1 MLACFQSNMDVIEFQ
16 RTEDY
21 YTNEGA
27 DYSVNSLV
35 QIPTY
40 PHLVEYRVKL
50 LTIKQTFN
58 IAGGTHQTIPT
69 SALVKQQLHKFSGH
83 IKLNENIP
91 LACES
96 EGYICP
102 GFRGRIFLKVF
113 NFSSN
118 SVVIPPGAC
127 IGYIHLSPTT
137 L

>member
-1 MLACFQSNMDVIEFQ
+1 MIEFQ
-16 RTEDY
+16 RTEEY
-21 YTNEGA
+21 YAKEES
-27 DYSVNSLV
+27 DYSLNSLV
-35 QIPTY
+35 RIPTC
-40 PHLVEYRVKL
+40 PLTHLVEYRVKL

-91 LACES
+91 LTSES

-102 GFRGRIFLKVF
+102 GFRGRIFLKVV
-113 NFSSN
+113 NYSSN
-118 SVVIPPGAC
+118 TVVVPPGAC
-127 IGYIHLSPTT
+127 IGYIHISPTT